1 MVEANSPSQEELDEE
16 AEAPIL
22 GVLSRQGCRGVAAEG
37 PAGASTA
44 PSRTSARSL
53 ASQRDRTVDV
63 EVAREF
69 INSIVN
75 RMTV

>member
-1 MVEANSPSQEELDEE
+1 MVEASSPSQEELDEE
-16 AEAPIL
+16 AEARIL
-22 GVLSRQGCRGVAAEG
+22 GVLSRQGCRGVVADG

-63 EVAREF
+63 EVARAF

-75 RMTV
+75 RMAV